1 MNSVHSVEQSQT
13 QFFASRKNS
22 LTTTRIS
29 LWLGGVLGLLIPL
42 ATGKGGSGALWMV
55 AIPLFGFIGL
65 LDWYLRKQ
73 MHIGK
78 ALVTVDA
85 LGIESPLFSGQQKRY
100 AWSEVTEAT
109 FARTQN
115 VPMLQLSLRASATR
129 ADKRS
134 FWTGLNPSKPAVP
147 LSALDDASQERLL
160 TAIQQHLRDSRFS
173 GAQQPAVVNQIAE
186 ERAFQERLKS
196 FAPTPWLTYGLIAV
210 NVTVWLAL
218 LRVGGGMAGT
228 PSDVLLAWG
237 GNAASEVQRGQWWR
251 MASAMFL
258 HSGLMHVALN
268 MLGLYAAGV
277 AVERI
282 YGHRQFALIYLGSGL
297 VGGGLSL
304 HFAAQS
310 AVSVGASGAVFG
322 VTGALLVGLLQHRE
336 QLPKSFGKQTFGSLG
351 FFILYSLAQ
360 GFTKP
365 GIDNAAHVGGLLAG
379 CILAYLLPKQF
390 DHDTYVRQYK
400 SRAAIGLVLIAGATI
415 SLATLAPPAAVDQQ
429 GVIAFLHGMRKLGA
443 ALHALEDEVQQVK
456 SGKLSEQELD
466 ARSRTVFA
474 PMMRDVV
481 ADLTHAVLPPADP
494 RRPLLADAKKMA
506 QLLLESFAMESM
518 VKEGSDK
525 PQPVDP
531 VRMEAINAELT
542 SVSARMKT
550 YATSH
555 PSP

>member
-1 MNSVHSVEQSQT
+1 MNSVHSVEQSPT
-13 QFFASRKNS
+13 HFFASRKNS

-29 LWLGGVLGLLIPL
+29 LWLGGVLGILIPF

-109 FARTQN
+109 FARIQN
-115 VPMLQLSLRASATR
+115 VPMLQLSLRASAAR

-160 TAIQQHLRDSRFS
+160 TAIQQHLRDSCFS

-186 ERAFQERLKS
+186 ERVFQERLKS

-210 NVTVWLAL
+210 NVTVWVAL
-218 LRVGGGMAGT
+218 LRFGGGMAGT
-228 PSDVLLAWG
+228 PSEVLLAWG

-322 VTGALLVGLLQHRE
+322 VTGALLVGLFQHRE

-390 DHDTYVRQYK
+390 DLDNYVRQYK

-429 GVIAFLHGMRKLGA
+429 GVIAFSHGMRKLGA

-466 ARSRTVFA
+466 TRSRTVFA

-494 RRPLLADAKKMA
+494 RQPLLSDAKKMA
-506 QLLLESFAMESM
+506 QLLLESFAMESV